1 MQILYKKPCE
11 QNSEGSNPFV
21 DATLNKFEQFL
32 QGFKILFSSRIDDK
46 LGNDS
51 RGDESGVE
59 SVELVIEL
67 QRERLKDVEKWSL
80 NDMRIKLWQIGVLDL
95 KVEASKL
102 Q

>member
-1 MQILYKKPCE
+1 
-11 QNSEGSNPFV
+11 
-21 DATLNKFEQFL
+21 
-32 QGFKILFSSRIDDK
+32 
-46 LGNDS
+46 
-51 RGDESGVE
+51 
-59 SVELVIEL
+59 L